1 MKKIVKWVLSIISGF
16 IVLII
21 ALTIFSV
28 KKYGPEIEK
37 QSLEKQKILEK
48 KQQLKLDS
56 IISQI
61 KTDKDIKV
69 IKVDY
74 TTDSTL
80 KIYLSTEKSEITAAG
95 FDNLYQIM
103 DLGNISEIE
112 VYKKDMK
119 ESSFGYRTQAKV
131 DNFKKEFVSSYNGS
145 CRPVIDYIKEGMN
158 DQSSFEHVR
167 TFVTPILNGNFE
179 IKTVFRG
186 KNAFGGVVLNTSYA
200 EVSPSGNIVSF
211 KMEE

>member
-1 MKKIVKWVLSIISGF
+1 MKKIVKWALIIISGF
-16 IVLII
+16 LVIII

-28 KKYGPEIEK
+28 KKYGPEIDK
-37 QSLEKQKILEK
+37 QNLKKQKISEK
-48 KQQLKLDS
+48 TQQLKLDS

-61 KTDKDIKV
+61 KTDKDIRV

-80 KIYLSTEKSEITAAG
+80 KIYLSPEKSEITAAG
-95 FDNLYQIM
+95 FDNLYRIM

-119 ESSFGYRTQAKV
+119 ESSFGHRSQAKI
-131 DNFKKEFVSSYNGS
+131 DNFKKEFVSSYDGS
-145 CRPVIDYIKEGMN
+145 CVPVINYIKEGMN
-158 DQSSFEHVR
+158 DPSSFEHVR
-167 TFVTPILNGNFE
+167 TFLTPLSNGNFE

-186 KNAFGGVVLNTSYA
+186 KNRLGGVVSNSAYS
-200 EVSPSGNIVSF
+200 EVAPTGNIVSN
-211 KMEE
+211 KLEE